1 VTGITPAI
9 FGGGYLRG
17 LDRESGRVEKI
28 HLNSTV
34 VPRGAAHGRL
44 TMKRSSTFLLAALTA
59 LGLAACNPPKS
70 DTGAPAGGTGSESGA
85 MPADTAATT
94 GAPAPGAAT
103 TDTGMAHSDTAMKM
117 DTTKK

>member
-1 VTGITPAI
+1 VWKKFT
-9 FGGGYLRG
+9 
-17 LDRESGRVEKI
+17 
-28 HLNSTV
+28 STV

-70 DTGAPAGGTGSESGA
+70 DTGATGGTGSESGA
-85 MPADTAATT
+85 MPADTSATST

-103 TDTGMAHSDTAMKM
+103 DTGMAKTDTAMKM
-117 DTTKK
+117 DSTKK

>member
-1 VTGITPAI
+1 
-9 FGGGYLRG
+9 L
-17 LDRESGRVEKI
+17 ESSRVEKFT
-28 HLNSTV
+28 STV

-70 DTGAPAGGTGSESGA
+70 DTGAPAGGGAETGA

-103 TDTGMAHSDTAMKM
+103 TDTGMARTDTAMKA

>member
-1 VTGITPAI
+1 
-9 FGGGYLRG
+9 
-17 LDRESGRVEKI
+17 
-28 HLNSTV
+28 
-34 VPRGAAHGRL
+34 
-44 TMKRSSTFLLAALTA
+44 MKRSSTFLLAALTA

-70 DTGAPAGGTGSESGA
+70 DTGATTGGTGSESGA
-85 MPADTAATT
+85 MPADTAATST

>member
-1 VTGITPAI
+1 
-9 FGGGYLRG
+9 
-17 LDRESGRVEKI
+17 LDLESGGVEEFT
-28 HLNSTV
+28 STV

-94 GAPAPGAAT
+94 TGAPAP
-103 TDTGMAHSDTAMKM
+103 TDTGMAPSDTAMKM
-117 DTTKK
+117 DSTKK

>member
-1 VTGITPAI
+1 VWKKLT
-9 FGGGYLRG
+9 L
-17 LDRESGRVEKI
+17 
-28 HLNSTV
+28 TV

-94 GAPAPGAAT
+94 TGAPAP
-103 TDTGMAHSDTAMKM
+103 TDTGMAPSDTAMKM
-117 DTTKK
+117 DSTKK

>member
-1 VTGITPAI
+1 V
-9 FGGGYLRG
+9 
-17 LDRESGRVEKI
+17 VWEKFT
-28 HLNSTV
+28 STV

-70 DTGAPAGGTGSESGA
+70 DTGAPAGGTGSETGA
-85 MPADTAATT
+85 MPADTAATST

-103 TDTGMAHSDTAMKM
+103 TDTGMAKTDTAMKA

>member
-1 VTGITPAI
+1 MWKKFT
-9 FGGGYLRG
+9 
-17 LDRESGRVEKI
+17 
-28 HLNSTV
+28 STV

-70 DTGAPAGGTGSESGA
+70 DTGATGGTGSESGA
-85 MPADTAATT
+85 MPADTSATST

-103 TDTGMAHSDTAMKM
+103 TDTGMAKADTAMKM
-117 DTTKK
+117 DSTKK